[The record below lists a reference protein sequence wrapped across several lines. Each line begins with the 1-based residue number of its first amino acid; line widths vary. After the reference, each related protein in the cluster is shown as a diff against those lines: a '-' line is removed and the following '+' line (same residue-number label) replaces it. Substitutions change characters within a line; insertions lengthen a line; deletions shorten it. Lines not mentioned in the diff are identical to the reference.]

1 MPVDLL
7 EKSSFLTRRKYEE
20 KSDDIRN
27 PFQHDRDRIIH
38 SRAFRRLMHKTQ
50 IFNAN
55 KGDHFR
61 NRLTHTLEV
70 SQIARSIGKRL
81 NLHDELIEAI
91 ALGHDLGHT
100 PFGHVGE
107 RTLNEILKDGIKDSF
122 DGVGENFKHNF
133 QSLRVVDSLETRYGE
148 HKGLNLTLATREGM
162 LKHTKTKEINYGLAI
177 DLENID
183 VEKPS
188 FTLEGQ
194 VVAIA
199 DEIAQYTH
207 DLEDGLRG
215 KVIST
220 EELKEVSLIKK
231 YVFEQFGD
239 SDRSKI
245 LENGRLQSLVGV
257 LIDDVVQS
265 SEKLIETYHKENGV
279 PNFSSKTDIY
289 HKCCIVFSEAMKE
302 LTDDLDEKKKK
313 LIITSQEISKSDA
326 KAELFI
332 RRIYRAYYKHPRQL
346 PNYILERYF
355 SQKGRTLD
363 RGDLKEAELQHDNVF
378 HRIICDHIS
387 GMTDQYAAREYLE
400 LYHPE
405 FY

>member
-188 FTLEGQ
+188 FTLEG
-194 VVAIA
+194 
-199 DEIAQYTH
+199 
-207 DLEDGLRG
+207 
-215 KVIST
+215 
-220 EELKEVSLIKK
+220 
-231 YVFEQFGD
+231 
-239 SDRSKI
+239 
-245 LENGRLQSLVGV
+245 
-257 LIDDVVQS
+257 
-265 SEKLIETYHKENGV
+265 
-279 PNFSSKTDIY
+279 
-289 HKCCIVFSEAMKE
+289 
-302 LTDDLDEKKKK
+302 
-313 LIITSQEISKSDA
+313 
-326 KAELFI
+326 
-332 RRIYRAYYKHPRQL
+332 
-346 PNYILERYF
+346 
-355 SQKGRTLD
+355 
-363 RGDLKEAELQHDNVF
+363 
-378 HRIICDHIS
+378 
-387 GMTDQYAAREYLE
+387 
-400 LYHPE
+400 
-405 FY
+405 

>member
-1 MPVDLL
+1 MEKL
-7 EKSSFLTRRKYEE
+7 ESSRFLTKRQYSEE
-20 KSDDIRN
+20 PDSFRN
-27 PFQHDRDRIIH
+27 PFQRDRDRIIH

-70 SQIARSIGKRL
+70 TQIARSIGKRL

-107 RTLNEILKDGIKDSF
+107 RTLDEILMKGILGEF
-122 DGVGENFKHNF
+122 EGIGENFKHNF
-133 QSLRVVDSLETRYGE
+133 QSLRVVDSLETRYSDY
-148 HKGLNLTLATREGM
+148 KGLNLTLATREGM
-162 LKHTKTKEINYGLAI
+162 LKHTSTKNKKYGLAI
-177 DLENID
+177 DLTDINVD
-183 VEKPS
+183 KPS

-215 KVIST
+215 NVIT
-220 EELKEVSLIKK
+220 LEELKGIGLTKK
-231 YVFEQFGD
+231 YIF
-239 SDRSKI
+239 DRDTTLTKKTI
-245 LENGRLQSLVGV
+245 LENGILQRLVGV
-257 LIDDVVQS
+257 LINDVVDYS
-265 SEKLIETYHKENGV
+265 LELISKYHEEKGM
-279 PNFSSKTDIY
+279 PSFSSKNDVY
-289 HKCCIVFSEAMKE
+289 LSGCIEFTSDMKKLTEE
-302 LTDDLDEKKKK
+302 LDKKKRK
-313 LIITSQEISKSDA
+313 LIITSQEISKSDS
-326 KAELFI
+326 KAEHLI
-332 RRIYRAYYKHPRQL
+332 RQIYRAYFKHPNQL
-346 PNYILERYF
+346 PDYILERYF
-355 SQKGRTLD
+355 SQAGRPLERD
-363 RGDLKEAELQHDNVF
+363 RINDKELQKDDRF

-387 GMTDQYAAREYLE
+387 GMTDQYAAREYME
-400 LYHPE
+400 LYQPE

>member
-1 MPVDLL
+1 MEKL
-7 EKSSFLTRRKYEE
+7 ESSRFLTKRQYSEE
-20 KSDDIRN
+20 PDSFRN
-27 PFQHDRDRIIH
+27 PFQRDRDRIIH

-70 SQIARSIGKRL
+70 TQIARSIGKRL

-107 RTLNEILKDGIKDSF
+107 RTLDEILMKGILGEF
-122 DGVGENFKHNF
+122 EGIGENFKHNF
-133 QSLRVVDSLETRYGE
+133 QSLRVVDSLETRYSDY
-148 HKGLNLTLATREGM
+148 KGLNLTLATREGM
-162 LKHTKTKEINYGLAI
+162 LKHTSTKNKKYGLAI
-177 DLENID
+177 DLTDINVD
-183 VEKPS
+183 KPS

-215 KVIST
+215 NVIT
-220 EELKEVSLIKK
+220 LEELKGIGLTKK
-231 YVFEQFGD
+231 YIF
-239 SDRSKI
+239 DRDTTLTKKTI
-245 LENGRLQSLVGV
+245 LENGILQRLVGV
-257 LIDDVVQS
+257 LINDVVDYS
-265 SEKLIETYHKENGV
+265 LELISKYHEEKGM
-279 PNFSSKTDIY
+279 PGFSSKNDVY
-289 HKCCIVFSEAMKE
+289 LSGCIEFTSDMKKLTEE
-302 LTDDLDEKKKK
+302 LDKKKRK
-313 LIITSQEISKSDA
+313 LIITSQEISKSDS
-326 KAELFI
+326 KAEHLI
-332 RRIYRAYYKHPRQL
+332 RQIYRAYFKHPNQL
-346 PNYILERYF
+346 PDYILERYF
-355 SQKGRTLD
+355 SQAGRPLERD
-363 RGDLKEAELQHDNVF
+363 RINDKELQKDDRF

-387 GMTDQYAAREYLE
+387 GMTDQYAAREYME
-400 LYHPE
+400 LYQPE